1 MHRQPGD
8 RTGFCQPD
16 LDRIPHSGCGTV
28 RDQGAGR
35 LIDLL
40 QIVVSIVFTRFMA
53 LFQHTITC
61 QSVLLPARNTEQS
74 EKWRTVGLDSFCP
87 IVSCNL
93 SSVFICTK
101 RAAFLLPHG
110 KNAAL
115 FQMLILRWILQFDLA
130 EHVKIIPIMDAR
142 GAGRG
147 LRAGVG
153 ITRGAGKFALRHA
166 GRAAIAAPPAKL
178 RRPSST
184 RMFSAPMR
192 VSSNFAVDSHPKK
205 QGAISSNFAG
215 IVVPFFYY
223 GKNRPARS
231 NETGLFPLF

>member
-1 MHRQPGD
+1 MRCCLRMKAQHAARFGIYLSGWSCWRWALTGWGHRPLYRYHAPSARGPD
-8 RTGFCQPD
+8 GICQPD

-40 QIVVSIVFTRFMA
+40 QIVVSIVFTRFIA

-61 QSVLLPARNTEQS
+61 QSVFYLPATRN
-74 EKWRTVGLDSFCP
+74 KARNGALWGLDCFCP

-93 SSVFICTK
+93 SSVFIYTK

-153 ITRGAGKFALRHA
+153 TGQGSMPPKCTRCWK
-166 GRAAIAAPPAKL
+166 
-178 RRPSST
+178 
-184 RMFSAPMR
+184 
-192 VSSNFAVDSHPKK
+192 
-205 QGAISSNFAG
+205 
-215 IVVPFFYY
+215 
-223 GKNRPARS
+223 
-231 NETGLFPLF
+231 

>member
-1 MHRQPGD
+1 MHRQSGD

-74 EKWRTVGLDSFCP
+74 EKWRTVGGMDSFCP

-115 FQMLILRWILQFDLA
+115 FQMLISR
-130 EHVKIIPIMDAR
+130 
-142 GAGRG
+142 
-147 LRAGVG
+147 
-153 ITRGAGKFALRHA
+153 
-166 GRAAIAAPPAKL
+166 
-178 RRPSST
+178 
-184 RMFSAPMR
+184 
-192 VSSNFAVDSHPKK
+192 
-205 QGAISSNFAG
+205 
-215 IVVPFFYY
+215 
-223 GKNRPARS
+223 
-231 NETGLFPLF
+231 

>member
-1 MHRQPGD
+1 MALGID
-8 RTGFCQPD
+8 RLGASAIVSVPCTRPARGPDRILQPD

-61 QSVLLPARNTEQS
+61 QSVLCLPAT
-74 EKWRTVGLDSFCP
+74 RTKREMAHCGGWTAFVRLF
-87 IVSCNL
+87 SCNL

-130 EHVKIIPIMDAR
+130 EHVKIIPIWMRAV
-142 GAGRG
+142 
-147 LRAGVG
+147 RAGACG
-153 ITRGAGKFALRHA
+153 RASDHA
-166 GRAAIAAPPAKL
+166 GRWQIRA
-178 RRPSST
+178 
-184 RMFSAPMR
+184 
-192 VSSNFAVDSHPKK
+192 
-205 QGAISSNFAG
+205 
-215 IVVPFFYY
+215 
-223 GKNRPARS
+223 PARW
-231 NETGLFPLF
+231 TGGHSRGRIALPPRLSRGGRLLLPR

>member
-28 RDQGAGR
+28 RDQRAGR

-74 EKWRTVGLDSFCP
+74 
-87 IVSCNL
+87 VSCNL

-166 GRAAIAAPPAKL
+166 GGCHRGYHAGDGCCCRGNH
-178 RRPSST
+178 RRGGY
-184 RMFSAPMR
+184 RCGGR
-192 VSSNFAVDSHPKK
+192 
-205 QGAISSNFAG
+205 GC
-215 IVVPFFYY
+215 
-223 GKNRPARS
+223 R
-231 NETGLFPLF
+231 